1 MRPSKDQPND
11 QPAGPHAP
19 LPCNP
24 TDPIREPG
32 RLQALERPQGLV
44 VLGHLPGQLGEPA
57 FGLLAGIAG
66 DGAPA
71 LEYTLDRCGQEGPR
85 QR

>member
-1 MRPSKDQPND
+1 MPSPRISVRLDE
-11 QPAGPHAP
+11 A
-19 LPCNP
+19 
-24 TDPIREPG
+24 TRG

-71 LEYTLDRCGQEGPR
+71 LEHTLDRCGQEGPR